1 MHLHI
6 SQCECS
12 MNRDEGKMKGDGT
25 STQEESNDSET
36 VLIDEEK
43 PVEESKDGT
52 DDIAM
57 DGLPS
62 LNQETDTANLRAG
75 GVEGE
80 KEVTDGE
87 LDSEN
92 ESETMSES
100 DIGQNPVDN
109 DDNLV
114 PEDYTLQMVKT
125 EAAVSDKKAS
135 LISR

>member
-1 MHLHI
+1 M
-6 SQCECS
+6 
-12 MNRDEGKMKGDGT
+12 RR
-25 STQEESNDSET
+25 
-36 VLIDEEK
+36 
-43 PVEESKDGT
+43 T

-62 LNQETDTANLRAG
+62 LNQETDTENLRAG

-100 DIGQNPVDN
+100 DIGQNTVDN
-109 DDNLV
+109 DENLV

-125 EAAVSDKKAS
+125 EAAVPD
-135 LISR
+135 SR